1 MRSPPSLSQ
10 LADASGTGASPPEKH
25 DTLVSRLQSQI
36 STARLFYTT
45 SPTSRS
51 TPGFSRSEVILP
63 PLASQTFV
71 HALERLGVDTHF
83 VPLGEADGAV
93 VALADKLGAYILGQ
107 DSDFLILIG
116 GPGAG
121 RVKGYVPLDMVM
133 WIESQHDGASPAGTG
148 AQSRGEQ
155 PGGEWETRHSRRET
169 HRQSHLLPP
178 PSLTEPCLVITAIPP
193 MALRQ
198 RLRLPASLLPLF
210 ASLCGNDYT
219 PPSASDY
226 LFEPGLRTTG
236 RIEKVARVLREV
248 LFNPHG
254 ASPRNSHSAST
265 SGNAGDHAV
274 ELVKKVIKR
283 LAVRDFSHDGALLE
297 LVDAIIEATFQY
309 ALPLGVECCELYPFC
324 GELDPAGCQTSA
336 SRTDSAPVTPTA
348 STSFHDQDQSQSQS
362 QNFGTHGSKGLATQ
376 EYAKAQRRGMLN
388 SITHA
393 WAYPDRMYLW
403 TVLEDPSGASL
414 KAGEGLRGVRQAAYL
429 IAEEGFGGLRWAG
442 ENSEH
447 SEQGEHSEPEEFAK
461 PTQENGDQQATLE
474 HCNGDDVPPQREQE
488 HSQEM
493 EDPLQR
499 EDRELTDLLG
509 VHVGASAG
517 GTSNALQ
524 GVAETDGTP
533 APTPPRRSVTEYV
546 RHSSR
551 VSGFRLDL
559 PPVPDRPIPLALES
573 LDVRLAVNLAP
584 LRSDVPAI
592 RALPPHLHP
601 LAAIVRFSVLDAASR
616 ADGKSGELASAMWR
630 RSDVEAVLKCGIGS
644 YAQWTREWKGRKSH
658 DQPAA
663 DPSSS
668 SGGGGGGGVLY
679 PLLTTRNAG
688 VVAQIS
694 AAMTDSLYLAQ
705 ALLLLPEKGNAK
717 IDEKDPP
724 QMTHLNPFVFFN
736 GSTLHNVLNGR
747 TPSPQTGF
755 EWGEKEQGVWKQC
768 LEAVSS
774 GVEEAIV
781 GWYNEKPRNEGKK
794 GRSDTQDKEMEKE
807 RAKEN
812 GGLERE
818 KAVWKRGG
826 GQGGWRTR
834 VGSTGGARSG
844 RFDLLSGLPA

>member
-1 MRSPPSLSQ
+1 LRSPQSPSQ
-10 LADASGTGASPPEKH
+10 LADAGGTGASPPEKH

-63 PLASQTFV
+63 PLASQTFI

-93 VALADKLGAYILGQ
+93 VALADRLGAYILGQ

-121 RVKGYVPLDMVM
+121 RVKGYVPLDMIM
-133 WIESQHDGASPAGTG
+133 WIESPHEGVSSAGT
-148 AQSRGEQ
+148 ATQSRDEQ
-155 PGGEWETRHSRRET
+155 SGGEWETRHNRRET

-178 PSLTEPCLVITAIPP
+178 PSLTNPSLVITAIPP
-193 MALRQ
+193 VALRQ

-219 PPSASDY
+219 PPSASEY

-254 ASPRNSHSAST
+254 GSPRNSHSAST
-265 SGNAGDHAV
+265 SENAGDHAV

-283 LAVRDFSHDGALLE
+283 LAVRDFSHDGALPE
-297 LVDAIIEATFQY
+297 LVEAIIEATFQY

-348 STSFHDQDQSQSQS
+348 STSTSFHDQNQSQSQS
-362 QNFGTHGSKGLATQ
+362 QNVGTHGPKGLATR

-429 IAEEGFGGLRWAG
+429 IAEEGFGGLRWAD
-442 ENSEH
+442 EH
-447 SEQGEHSEPEEFAK
+447 SEQGEQHEDAK
-461 PTQENGDQQATLE
+461 PTQENGDQQATSE
-474 HCNGDDVPPQREQE
+474 RCNGDVLPQQREQE
-488 HSQEM
+488 RSQEA
-493 EDPLQR
+493 ENP
-499 EDRELTDLLG
+499 ELIDLLG

-517 GTSNALQ
+517 GTSETLQ
-524 GVAETDGTP
+524 GVGETKGSP
-533 APTPPRRSVTEYV
+533 ASTPPRRSVTEYV

-559 PPVPDRPIPLALES
+559 PPLPDRPIPLALES
-573 LDVRLAVNLAP
+573 LDVSLAAYLAP
-584 LRSDVPAI
+584 LRSDIPAI

-601 LAAIVRFSVLDAASR
+601 LVAIVRLSVLDAASR
-616 ADGKSGELASAMWR
+616 ADGKSGESAMWR

-658 DQPAA
+658 DQPPA
-663 DPSSS
+663 DPSGSSS
-668 SGGGGGGGVLY
+668 SGGGVLF

-688 VVAQIS
+688 IVAQIS

-705 ALLLLPEKGNAK
+705 SLLLLPEKRNTN
-717 IDEKDPP
+717 IEKDPP
-724 QMTHLNPFVFFN
+724 RLTHLTPFVFFN

-755 EWGEKEQGVWKQC
+755 EWGEKEQGVWKEC

-774 GVEEAIV
+774 GVEETIV

-794 GRSDTQDKEMEKE
+794 GRSDSQEKEMEKE
-807 RAKEN
+807 RAKET
-812 GGLERE
+812 GKVERE
-818 KAVWKRGG
+818 KTVRKRGG

-834 VGSTGGARSG
+834 VGSTGAARSG
-844 RFDLLSGLPA
+844 RFDLLSGMPA